1 MLSHVTANYN
11 VFSLSLL
18 LENLEVYL
26 QSVKVNPDPELS
38 KKTFE
43 KKNCKSNANIGQL
56 QKKLDKYQ
64 KAQKVRRIYRS
75 GKGKDGKG
83 RREEGKGRGGEKRG
97 REEEGKRR
105 GREGKGR
112 E

>member
-11 VFSLSLL
+11 LFLSLL

-64 KAQKVRRIYRS
+64 KAQKVRRIYRL
-75 GKGKDGKG
+75 
-83 RREEGKGRGGEKRG
+83 GKGRGGE
-97 REEEGKRR
+97 

-112 E
+112 EGIGREGREGK